1 MKRFYL
7 FILACCCCLCCL
19 KAQNAAFGHG
29 GKATGGGNATPTLV
43 DTYDKLKSALDSSDP
58 KVIVITKNISFAGKS
73 RITCSKSNKTILA
86 KKGVVLETTGF
97 ESKTSGVF
105 LFKGCS
111 NIILRNV
118 KMEGPGADDNQCQ
131 DLLNLDGATNVW
143 VDHCEFSDGVDGNF
157 DIIGNSD
164 NITVSWCRFFYEKTP
179 KVAHQF
185 SNLIAS
191 NATMKPSDG
200 RYTITF
206 AYNWWDHGCAQRMTR
221 SRNSDLHFVS
231 NYWNSN
237 NASYYIGPGTSAL
250 YIEGCYFD
258 GNVETKN
265 IIKDAYE
272 GNNSWTIVDS
282 YAKKGLPS
290 NKGSVSKPSYDCT
303 VIPYKDVPAR
313 ITDATC
319 GAGATLIV
327 NEDGSVSSP
336 CDSERPS
343 LTLTSGK
350 KDQTLTEG
358 TAISPIVF
366 TAGGSA
372 TSINATAL
380 PQGVSATK
388 NGLTLTLSG
397 TPTKTATYTVTAS
410 DGKQDVKLTG
420 TITVKS
426 ASTGGGG
433 GSAEVGDQLCVDLT
447 TGAMPSVDGVE
458 IQIVNDGTGAK
469 ATAWESTGMKLNTNK
484 AGISFDLSALNKT
497 LISVSFDVEIPNWTT
512 EKNTLAYGFE
522 AGSTTESYTLPDNS
536 LTTIT
541 VDVPAGTTGFT
552 IVRTAGTGT
561 YISKVCFGFEA
572 DGNQG
577 GNEGGNSGGN
587 ENVTTSDWWNF
598 SDADFASLG
607 TITSSTTV
615 RGLTILAT
623 TEKSVIVDANVKNVD
638 GIDFTSRMKL
648 SGTGAADARTLTFPV
663 KGACDIDVY
672 LVSSTST
679 EVRALNIAAGSFGN
693 VVGTLEAPTA
703 VTKATHRYEGSA
715 TTIFL
720 YSPKS
725 GVNIYGIRLTYNGA
739 STDLNQSKTLD
750 VYHYADMIFNPSRQ
764 SLALYNAAGQLME
777 TTTENISLAK
787 YTRGFYFISIANGEQ
802 TLKIVK

>member
-1 MKRFYL
+1 MKRIFL
-7 FILACCCCLCCL
+7 FVLAALCSMGYI
-19 KAQNAAFGHG
+19 KAQNTAFGHG
-29 GKATGGGNATPTLV
+29 AKATGGGNVSPTLV
-43 DTYDKLKSALDSSDP
+43 DTYDELKNALSASEA

-237 NASYYIGPGTSAL
+237 NASYYIGPGTSTL

-258 GNVETKN
+258 GNVEKKN

-272 GNNSWTIVDS
+272 GDNSWTIVDS

-290 NKGSVSKPSYDCT
+290 NKGSVAKPTYAYT
-303 VIPYKDVPAR
+303 VIPYKDVPSR
-313 ITDATC
+313 ITDASC

-327 NEDGSVSSP
+327 NDDGSVSSP
-336 CDSERPS
+336 CDSENPS

-350 KDQTLTEG
+350 KDQTVTEG
-358 TAISPIVF
+358 NAITSIVF

-372 TSINATAL
+372 TSLTVNGL
-380 PQGVSATK
+380 PQGVTGSV
-388 NGLTLTLSG
+388 NGLVLTITG
-397 TPTKTATYTVTAS
+397 TPTTTATYTVTAT
-410 DGKQDVKLTG
+410 DGKQNATLTG
-420 TITVKS
+420 TITVKA

-433 GSAEVGDQLCVDLT
+433 NTEVGDELCVDLT
-447 TGAMPSVDGVE
+447 TGAMPSVEGVE
-458 IQIVNDGTGAK
+458 IQIVNDGTGTK
-469 ATAWESTGMKLNTNK
+469 ATTWETTGMKLNTNK
-484 AGISFDLSALNKT
+484 AGISFDLSALNKN
-497 LISVSFDVEIPNWTT
+497 LVSVSFDVELPNWTT
-512 EKNTLAYGFE
+512 EKNTVAYGFE
-522 AGSTTESYTLPDNS
+522 AGSTTESYTLSDNKV
-536 LTTIT
+536 TTIT
-541 VDVPAGTTGFT
+541 VEAPAGTTGFT
-552 IVRTAGTGT
+552 IARTAGTGT
-561 YISKVCFGFEA
+561 YISNVCFGFEA
-572 DGNQG
+572 EGNQGGNQG
-577 GNEGGNSGGN
+577 GNEGGN
-587 ENVTTSDWWNF
+587 EDVTTSDWWNF
-598 SDADFASLG
+598 SDDDFASLG
-607 TITSSTTV
+607 TITSATTV

-623 TEKSVIVDANVKNVD
+623 SEKSVIVDANVKKVD
-638 GIDFTSRMKL
+638 GVDFTSRMKL

-663 KGACDIDVY
+663 KGTCDIDVY

-679 EVRALNIAAGSFGN
+679 EVRALNVATGSFAN
-693 VVGTLEAPTA
+693 VVGTLEAATT
-703 VTKATHRYEGSA
+703 VQKATYHYEGAA
-715 TTIFL
+715 TTIYL

-725 GVNIYGIRLTYNGA
+725 GVNLYGVRVTYNGA
-739 STDLNQSKTLD
+739 TTDLQESEAVN
-750 VYHYADMIFNPSRQ
+750 VYHYADVIFNPSCQ
-764 SLALYNAAGQLME
+764 SIALYNASGVLLEQTM
-777 TTTENISLAK
+777 ENISLAK
-787 YTRGFYFISIANGEQ
+787 YPHGFYFVRLTNGEQ
-802 TLKIVK
+802 TLKLVK